1 MHCPHC
7 NEKIPLFSR
16 TVNSFGKIKVCPRCR
31 GLMRLAVNWP
41 RLALLFLPA
50 VWLGLVLGTAREA
63 LGASGAI
70 ATGVAVGLLVAYTLK
85 LNPEDLSPE
94 DGPR

>member
-7 NEKIPLFSR
+7 KEKIPLLSR
-16 TVNSFGKIKVCPRCR
+16 TVISVGKIKVCPHCR
-31 GLMRLAVNWP
+31 GFMRLAVDWP
-41 RLALLFLPA
+41 RLALLVLPA
-50 VWLGLVLGTAREA
+50 VLLGLVLGTLLES

-85 LNPEDLSPE
+85 LNPEE
-94 DGPR
+94 EEEIR

>member
-7 NEKIPLFSR
+7 HERIPLFSR
-16 TVNSFGKIKVCPRCR
+16 TVISIGKLKLCPHCR
-31 GLMRLAVNWP
+31 GLMRLAVHWP
-41 RLALLFLPA
+41 RLALLLLPA
-50 VWLGLVLGTAREA
+50 VVLGLVLGTLLES

-85 LNPEDLSPE
+85 LSPQQE
-94 DGPR
+94 EQSR